1 MYRSFSAL
9 PQERANYWRGEAYV
23 FKGVGGSSAGSHP
36 FPSPGR
42 LRLRRFEGGLPEEE
56 GFLKDLIPLSADNP
70 TSKATWRGERD
81 RGLRRRAPRRE
92 AIEWI
97 QHSMTPGR
105 WPPDTRIQPPCAP

>member
-56 GFLKDLIPLSADNP
+56 GFLKDPHPPFRRQSHEQGDVA
-70 TSKATWRGERD
+70 RGE
-81 RGLRRRAPRRE
+81 GQGAE
-92 AIEWI
+92 AQSSEAGS
-97 QHSMTPGR
+97 H
-105 WPPDTRIQPPCAP
+105 